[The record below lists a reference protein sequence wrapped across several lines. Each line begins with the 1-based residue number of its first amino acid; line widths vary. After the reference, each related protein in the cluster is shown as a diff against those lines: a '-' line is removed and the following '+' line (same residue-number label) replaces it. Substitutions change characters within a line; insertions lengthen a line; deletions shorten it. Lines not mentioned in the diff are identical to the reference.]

1 MSNETR
7 EVAANELTRHDSTPW
22 SPDQAIDAVLLC
34 KNPLLRSGLKHL
46 LADTCFAAL
55 DAAFDETSPL
65 PYGCKAMPTLFI
77 VDANDSN
84 GDVAEAIRHLK
95 VQHSQARVVVV
106 ADCLE
111 PNTVSAMHNAGADG
125 FCLTSSSRD
134 VLIKSLELVVLGHT
148 VLPSA
153 LVLTILRERVSRPER
168 SSDSAVA
175 AKIKGS
181 HLNTRNISPREAEVL
196 GCLAEGLSNKVI
208 AQKLDIAEATIK
220 VHVKA
225 ILRKIGATNRTQAA
239 MWATE
244 HLPMRDSASLNV

>member
-7 EVAANELTRHDSTPW
+7 EVAANELTRHDTTPW
-22 SPDQAIDAVLLC
+22 SPDQPIDAVLLC
-34 KNPLLRSGLKHL
+34 KNSLLRSGLKHL
-46 LADTCFAAL
+46 LADTCFAAS

-65 PYGCKAMPTLFI
+65 PCGSDATPALFI

-84 GDVAEAIRHLK
+84 GDVAEAVRHLK

-111 PNTVSAMHNAGADG
+111 PNTVLAMHNAGADG

-148 VLPSA
+148 VLPST
-153 LVLTILRERVSRPER
+153 LVLPMLRERVSRPER
-168 SSDSAVA
+168 SSDSVVA

>member
-1 MSNETR
+1 MSDETR

-22 SPDQAIDAVLLC
+22 SPGRAIDAVLLC
-34 KNPLLRSGLKHL
+34 KNSLLRSGLKHL
-46 LADTCFAAL
+46 LADTCFAAS
-55 DAAFDETSPL
+55 DETSPL
-65 PYGCKAMPTLFI
+65 PCGSEAIPALFI

-84 GDVAEAIRHLK
+84 ADVAEAIRHLK
-95 VQHSQARVVVV
+95 VQHSQARVVVM

-111 PNTVSAMHNAGADG
+111 PNTVLAMHNAGADG
-125 FCLTSSSRD
+125 FCLTSSSRE

-153 LVLTILRERVSRPER
+153 LVLTILRKRVSRPER
-168 SSDSAVA
+168 SSDSVA

>member
-1 MSNETR
+1 MSDETR
-7 EVAANELTRHDSTPW
+7 EVAANELTRHDSTPL
-22 SPDQAIDAVLLC
+22 SPDQAIDAVLLS

-46 LADTCFAAL
+46 LADTCFAAS
-55 DAAFDETSPL
+55 DETSPL
-65 PYGCKAMPTLFI
+65 PCGSEAMPALFI
-77 VDANDSN
+77 VDANDSS
-84 GDVAEAIRHLK
+84 GGVAEAIRHLK
-95 VQHSQARVVVV
+95 VQHSQARVIVV

-111 PNTVSAMHNAGADG
+111 PNSVLAMHNAGADG

-134 VLIKSLELVVLGHT
+134 ILIKSLELVVLGHT

-168 SSDSAVA
+168 SSDSVVA

-196 GCLAEGLSNKVI
+196 GCLAAGLSNKVI

>member
-22 SPDQAIDAVLLC
+22 SPGRAIDAVLLC
-34 KNPLLRSGLKHL
+34 KNSLLRSGLKHL
-46 LADTCFAAL
+46 LADTCFAAS

-65 PYGCKAMPTLFI
+65 PCGSDATPALFI

-153 LVLTILRERVSRPER
+153 LVLSILRERASRPER
-168 SSDSAVA
+168 SSDSVVA

-196 GCLAEGLSNKVI
+196 GCLVEGLSNKVI

-225 ILRKIGATNRTQAA
+225 ILRKIGAANRTQAA

>member
-7 EVAANELTRHDSTPW
+7 EVATNELTRHDSTPLR
-22 SPDQAIDAVLLC
+22 PDQAIDAVLLC

-46 LADTCFAAL
+46 LADTCFAAS
-55 DAAFDETSPL
+55 DETSPL
-65 PYGCKAMPTLFI
+65 PCGSEAMPALFI

-111 PNTVSAMHNAGADG
+111 PNTVLAMYNAGADG

-244 HLPMRDSASLNV
+244 HLPMRDSAPLNV

>member
-1 MSNETR
+1 MSDETR

-34 KNPLLRSGLKHL
+34 KNSLLRSGLKHL
-46 LADTCFAAL
+46 LADTCFAAS
-55 DAAFDETSPL
+55 DETSPL
-65 PYGCKAMPTLFI
+65 PCGSEAMPALFI
-77 VDANDSN
+77 VDANDSK
-84 GDVAEAIRHLK
+84 GDAAEAISHLK

-111 PNTVSAMHNAGADG
+111 PNTVLAMHNAGADG

-153 LVLTILRERVSRPER
+153 LVLTMLRERVSRPER
-168 SSDSAVA
+168 SSDSVVAA